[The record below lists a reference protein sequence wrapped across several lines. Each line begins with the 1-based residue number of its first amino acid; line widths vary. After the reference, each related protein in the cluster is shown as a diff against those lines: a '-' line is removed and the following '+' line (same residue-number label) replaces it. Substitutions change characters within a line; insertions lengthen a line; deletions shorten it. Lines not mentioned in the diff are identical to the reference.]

1 MTEILF
7 HISPAPQKDTVSG
20 VIDCSVAG
28 DHPALYNSLNSNRPT
43 FAVKQ
48 SVCAEFQGD
57 NGETSIFPAKIRK
70 KEKFKHAEG
79 AKKTCVTQSEGR
91 FYVVKKNE
99 RKEVKQADCEALYEV
114 KYLDTGIVVDC
125 DVSFLHGPLSW
136 HLDTE
141 HFDKADCTDAKIT
154 EAMLKGVVKFLIGW
168 ENGWNNC
175 FYSQYYNTNKD
186 QFFPDA
192 RDAANKNEQGY
203 ILITGTRGDAVFDD
217 CVCVGINCGDKQF
230 LFDRVKLSWSR
241 NEVAT
246 HQVGTRKIQKHARS
260 EDSNDERPQMKKK
273 AKKSAA
279 GGKKRSREEG
289 RVGIHKPNLFA
300 FVTSCN
306 LMLIIFLLT
315 FLLAKTSPEITSQAV
330 AFSQQARTNQMVTD
344 IHDNIDTLMKNVG
357 ELISRFEKLSEQV
370 QNLNN

>member
-7 HISPAPQKDTVSG
+7 YISPAPQNDTVSG

-28 DHPALYNSLNSNRPT
+28 DHPALYNLLNSNRPK
-43 FAVKQ
+43 FAVGQ
-48 SVCAEFQGD
+48 SVCAEFEGD
-57 NGETSIFPAKIRK
+57 NGETSTFPATIRR

-79 AKKTCVTQSEGR
+79 AKKTCVTQSKGR

-114 KYLDTGIVVDC
+114 KYLDTGNVVDC
-125 DVSFLHGPLSW
+125 DISFLHGPLSW

-192 RDAANKNEQGY
+192 HDAANKNEQGY
-203 ILITGTRGDAVFDD
+203 VLITGTRGDAVFDD
-217 CVCVGINCGDKQF
+217 CVCVGIDCGDKQF
-230 LFDRVKLSWSR
+230 SFDRANKSWSW

-246 HQVGTRKIQKHARS
+246 HQVGTRKTQKHARS
-260 EDSNDERPQMKKK
+260 EDSKNERPQMKKK

-279 GGKKRSREEG
+279 EGKKRSTSEEG
-289 RVGIHKPNLFA
+289 TVSIHNPNTFA
-300 FVTSCN
+300 FVTPLAISCS
-306 LMLIIFLLT
+306 LF
-315 FLLAKTSPEITSQAV
+315 F
-330 AFSQQARTNQMVTD
+330 F
-344 IHDNIDTLMKNVG
+344 
-357 ELISRFEKLSEQV
+357 
-370 QNLNN
+370 